1 MRGWRAALWKGIW
14 GPWSRLSTSLQCA
27 LAAAS
32 EVTPHSEWL
41 IKVKA
46 IYCAET
52 LCSSRRCFY
61 SFARK
66 PSRQSIRVVVFN
78 CSAYII
84 LHCLQCRNVSDN
96 NIIAWCKPR
105 GKVQESCW
113 TQRGCIV
120 APYHFFF
127 CERITLFMNEMR
139 ILLWICIIYS
149 IRYLSY

>member
-1 MRGWRAALWKGIW
+1 MRGDLGRAAPWKGIW
-14 GPWSRLSTSLQCA
+14 ESWSKLSTRQQCV
-27 LAAAS
+27 LAAS

-52 LCSSRRCFY
+52 LCNSRRCFY

-78 CSAYII
+78 CSVYIM
-84 LHCLQCRNVSDN
+84 LHCLQYRNVGDN

-120 APYHFFF
+120 APYRYFF
-127 CERITLFMNEMR
+127 
-139 ILLWICIIYS
+139 LWKNNCSGVKWRRCYFGS
-149 IRYLSY
+149 A